1 VAREGREGEGADD
14 GEPGSHEADDAT
26 EAWLVVR
33 WAITMRRVRCRP
45 FTIVVACAT
54 VACGQASPGGSTSGQ
69 DSGVEASAPG
79 GGDAG
84 GPLDAAATDSGGA
97 EADAGAPFVAAAHR
111 SFPSLAKNTGRVLAP
126 LTLVTIV
133 ASNDSLSAELFA
145 FGDALA
151 SSAWW
156 HEVGAP
162 YALGAA
168 TSVHATGPAIT
179 TNPSPADMT
188 AYIQSLIDGATV
200 PAPDGETCYLLYLP
214 DGVSIASGPGPFSAY
229 HSPYP
234 AYGEG
239 LGDGWVV
246 VSRSTPYGGGETQ
259 LEELTRV
266 ASHEVLEAAT
276 DPGWTSYAV
285 APAATP
291 PWKGSVWSVFQVP
304 GPVEGG
310 DLCEGTRT
318 FEPAGGSEYQRILAP
333 SPPADGDP
341 CLPAHAEPYYDVSAP
356 GDWYALGADAGAVS
370 IPITGWSAAV
380 TDEWLVIATVTQASA
395 GFASLEGTL
404 LEVASPLAG
413 VGMCLG
419 AGMNNGVTASL
430 GLSAPA
436 GATSGDYAVVLVE
449 SFRVDPAT
457 CFPALAGDQ
466 FHMWLVGV
474 YVP

>member
-1 VAREGREGEGADD
+1 VI
-14 GEPGSHEADDAT
+14 
-26 EAWLVVR
+26 EAWLAVR
-33 WAITMRRVRCRP
+33 LVTTMRRVRCRT
-45 FTIVVACAT
+45 FTIVAACT
-54 VACGQASPGGSTSGQ
+54 TMACGQSSPGGSPGGR
-69 DSGVEASAPG
+69 DSGVEASATG
-79 GGDAG
+79 GQDAG
-84 GPLDAAATDSGGA
+84 GAVDALADAVAADSGSPTEGGA
-97 EADAGAPFVAAAHR
+97 AFVPAAHR
-111 SFPSLAKNTGRVLAP
+111 SLPSLAKNTGRVLAP

-133 ASNDSLSAELFA
+133 ASNDSLSGQLFA

-156 HEVGAP
+156 HDVGAP

-179 TNPSPADMT
+179 ANPTPADMT
-188 AYIQSLIDGATV
+188 AYIQSLIDGGTA

-239 LGDGWVV
+239 LGDGWAV
-246 VSRSTPYGGGETQ
+246 VSRATPYGGGETQ

-304 GPVEGG
+304 GPVEAG

-318 FEPAGGSEYQRILAP
+318 FEPDGGSEYQRILAP
-333 SPPADGDP
+333 SPPANGDP
-341 CLPAHAEPYYDVSAP
+341 CLPAPAEPYYDVSAP
-356 GDWYALGADAGAVS
+356 ADWYALGGDAGTVS
-370 IPITGWSAAV
+370 ISITGWSEAA
-380 TDEWLVIATVTQASA
+380 TDDWLVIATVAQASA
-395 GFASLEGTL
+395 GFASVEGTL
-404 LEVASPLAG
+404 LEVSSPLAG
-413 VGMCLG
+413 VGSCLG

-430 GLSAPA
+430 ALSAPA
-436 GATSGDYAVVLVE
+436 GVASGDYAVVLVE
-449 SFRVDPAT
+449 SFRVDAAT
-457 CFPALAGDQ
+457 CFPALTGDQ

>member
-1 VAREGREGEGADD
+1 
-14 GEPGSHEADDAT
+14 
-26 EAWLVVR
+26 
-33 WAITMRRVRCRP
+33 M
-45 FTIVVACAT
+45 
-54 VACGQASPGGSTSGQ
+54 
-69 DSGVEASAPG
+69 
-79 GGDAG
+79 DAG
-84 GPLDAAATDSGGA
+84 APPDAAATDSGAA
-97 EADAGAPFVAAAHR
+97 EADAAAPFVPAAHR
-111 SFPSLAKNTGRVLAP
+111 SFPSLAKNTGRLLSP

-133 ASNDSLSAELFA
+133 ASNDSLSAQLLA

-162 YALGAA
+162 FALGAV

-179 TNPSPADMT
+179 TDPTPADMT
-188 AYIQSLIDGATV
+188 AYIQSLIDAGTA

-214 DGVSIASGPGPFSAY
+214 DGVSIASGPGPFTAY

-234 AYGEG
+234 AYGQG
-239 LGDGWVV
+239 LGDGWAV
-246 VSRSTPYGGGETQ
+246 VSRAAPYGGGETQ
-259 LEELTRV
+259 LGELTRV

-291 PWKGSVWSVFQVP
+291 PWNGSVWSVFQVP
-304 GPVEGG
+304 GPVEAG
-310 DLCEGTRT
+310 DLCEGTRA
-318 FEPAGGSEYQRILAP
+318 FEPADGSEYQRILAP

-341 CLPAHAEPYYDVSAP
+341 CLPAPTDPYYDVSAP
-356 GDWYALGADAGAVS
+356 SDWVALDADAGAVS
-370 IPITGWSAAV
+370 IPITGWSAAP
-380 TDEWLVIATVTQASA
+380 TDDWLVIATVTRATA

-404 LEVASPLAG
+404 LVVESPLAG
-413 VGMCLG
+413 GGTCLG
-419 AGMNNGVTASL
+419 AGMNNGVTGAV

-436 GATSGDYAVVLVE
+436 GVTSGDYAVVLVE

-457 CFPALAGDQ
+457 CYPEATGDQ